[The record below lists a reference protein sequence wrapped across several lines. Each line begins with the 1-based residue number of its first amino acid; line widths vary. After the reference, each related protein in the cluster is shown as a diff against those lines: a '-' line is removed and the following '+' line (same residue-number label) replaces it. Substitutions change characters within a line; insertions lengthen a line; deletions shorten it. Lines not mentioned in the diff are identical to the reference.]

1 MNKTSNIQSGIIN
14 KTLFNKA
21 SREYEYYV
29 HGVDRDIRQQTKT
42 ICPACSDD
50 AMAASIDGNF
60 RLERLKAASQRF
72 DIVHKNIFNIFKWL
86 VFTFS
91 VNVSLDKICQR
102 NRLPAILVLF
112 CNSSSVG
119 ISLD

>member
-50 AMAASIDGNF
+50 AMAAFIDGNF
-60 RLERLKAASQRF
+60 RLERLKSASQRF

-86 VFTFS
+86 VFT
-91 VNVSLDKICQR
+91 LKGR
-102 NRLPAILVLF
+102 
-112 CNSSSVG
+112 
-119 ISLD
+119 

>member
-86 VFTFS
+86 VYT
-91 VNVSLDKICQR
+91 LKGR
-102 NRLPAILVLF
+102 
-112 CNSSSVG
+112 
-119 ISLD
+119 